1 MQEEFILFGSQHI
14 ITLSTILTVSVAA
27 PAIIRSV
34 NHDEAIKFVSIAL
47 GIFLILHELIKP
59 FYRYYFFGH
68 DVLLLFPIH
77 T

>member
-34 NHDEAIKFVSIAL
+34 NHDELIKFVSIAL
-47 GIFLILHELIKP
+47 GIFSLDLTIIKSLDNP
-59 FYRYYFFGH
+59 QVVPETG
-68 DVLLLFPIH
+68 V
-77 T
+77 TSKQ